1 MEATRGGL
9 RGRGPVHEEETG
21 IKAVG
26 TMARFADPGVLLRT
40 ESGVLLA
47 LSVLLYWLN
56 GGSWVSFGLLLFAPD
71 VSALGYLAGPRAG
84 ATAYNLFHTYA
95 VPAPLA
101 AYGLLG
107 GSQAAVSVALVWFA
121 HIAMDRLV
129 GYGLKYSTEFGSH
142 LREGER
148 LEGNDRG

>member
-21 IKAVG
+21 MKAARA
-26 TMARFADPGVLLRT
+26 MARFADPTVLLRV

-56 GGSWVSFGLLLFAPD
+56 GEGWLLFALLLLAPD
-71 VSALGYLAGPRAG
+71 LSALGYLGGRRVG
-84 ATAYNLFHTYA
+84 AAAYNVFHTYA
-95 VPAPLA
+95 GPALLG

-107 GSQAAVSVALVWFA
+107 GSQMAISVALIWSA
-121 HIAMDRLV
+121 HIAIDRLV
-129 GYGLKYSTEFGSH
+129 GYELKYPARFGTAPTNKS
-142 LREGER
+142 
-148 LEGNDRG
+148 